1 MRKAQGFARRL
12 ILFAVLGVAGAAL
25 IAPSARPRES
35 RLPSLNP
42 TIGTVAAQ
50 LGVKINDRA
59 TEEFSLGVQFSGSLE
74 DTLKLPRFGLKGFH
88 LGSRVTVA
96 RIAQDRVHIEADE
109 LDPPRSV
116 YVRVRIDATG
126 KILPPATP

>member
-1 MRKAQGFARRL
+1 MRTSRGFARRVT
-12 ILFAVLGVAGAAL
+12 LFLAVLAVATFAAT
-25 IAPSARPRES
+25 SAGWSAS
-35 RLPSLNP
+35 RAKLLNP
-42 TIGTVAAQ
+42 TIGNVAAQ
-50 LGVKINDRA
+50 LGVKIIERS
-59 TEEFSLGVQFSGSLE
+59 TEEFALGVQFSGSLE
-74 DTLKLPRFGLKGFH
+74 DTLKLPQFGLKGFH

-126 KILPPATP
+126 KIAVPAKP

>member
-1 MRKAQGFARRL
+1 MRTSEGFSRRVT
-12 ILFAVLGVAGAAL
+12 LFAVLAVATFVATSTGWSASRAAL
-25 IAPSARPRES
+25 
-35 RLPSLNP
+35 LNP
-42 TIGTVAAQ
+42 TIGHVAAQ
-50 LGVKINDRA
+50 LGVKIIDRA
-59 TEEFSLGVQFSGSLE
+59 TEEFALGVQFSGSLA
-74 DTLKLPRFGLKGFH
+74 DTLKLPQFGLKGFH

-126 KILPPATP
+126 KIVAPAKP

>member
-1 MRKAQGFARRL
+1 MRKLEGFARRVT
-12 ILFAVLGVAGAAL
+12 LFAVLGVAGAAF
-25 IAPSARPRES
+25 IAPSAGLSAS
-35 RLPSLNP
+35 RLAPLNP
-42 TIGTVAAQ
+42 TIANVAAQ
-50 LGVKINDRA
+50 LGVKINDRG
-59 TEEFSLGVQFSGSLE
+59 TEEFAMGVQFSGSLE

-126 KILPPATP
+126 KIVAPATP

>member
-1 MRKAQGFARRL
+1 MRKLEGVARRVT
-12 ILFAVLGVAGAAL
+12 LFAVLGVAVAAL
-25 IAPSARPRES
+25 IAPSVGLSAS
-35 RLPSLNP
+35 RLAPLNP

-59 TEEFSLGVQFSGSLE
+59 TEEFAFGVQFSGSLE

-109 LDPPRSV
+109 LDPPRSA
-116 YVRVRIDATG
+116 YVRLRIDATG
-126 KILPPATP
+126 KIREPVTP

>member
-1 MRKAQGFARRL
+1 MRTSEGFERRL
-12 ILFAVLGVAGAAL
+12 TLFAVLAVATFVVTSAGWSASR
-25 IAPSARPRES
+25 AP
-35 RLPSLNP
+35 LNP
-42 TIGTVAAQ
+42 TIGSVAAQ
-50 LGVKINDRA
+50 LGVKIIDRA
-59 TEEFSLGVQFSGSLE
+59 TEEFALGVQFSGSLE
-74 DTLKLPRFGLKGFH
+74 DTLKLPQFGLKGFH

-126 KILPPATP
+126 KIVAPAKP